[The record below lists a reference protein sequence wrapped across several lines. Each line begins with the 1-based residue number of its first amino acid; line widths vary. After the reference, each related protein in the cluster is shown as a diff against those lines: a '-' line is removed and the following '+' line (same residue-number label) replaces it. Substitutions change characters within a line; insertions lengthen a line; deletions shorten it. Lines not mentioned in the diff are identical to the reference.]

1 MAEINTREIV
11 LAILLQ
17 VTEEGR
23 YSHLVIN
30 GTLDKY
36 MYLEKQDRTFIKRV
50 SEGTME
56 NLIRIDYVI
65 DLYSN
70 TKVVKMK
77 PEIRN
82 ILRLSVYQ
90 ILFMDAVPDYSVCNE
105 AVKLTLATKKYRN
118 LKGFVNGVLRT
129 ICRERDHIS
138 YPDAATEYSIP
149 EWICNQWE
157 NQYGKDISDVMI
169 RSQNEPSPLTIRPG
183 YKTSLSELKDILGQE
198 GVNYCKAPYIED
210 ALEISGFD
218 NLINLKSFVNGR
230 FYIQDISSMLVGL
243 VAAPKKGDF
252 CLDVCAAPGGKSL
265 HLATLM
271 DNTGRVIARDKSD
284 YKVSLL
290 NENFK
295 RSGLSNIS
303 AECFDATVYDASMD
317 SMADI
322 LICDLPCSGLGVI
335 RRKPDIRY
343 KMNVK
348 MQQDLIRLQREIIST
363 VYKYV
368 KVNGKLIYSTCT
380 TNLEENIENVKW
392 LTDHLPFHTESINME
407 LPEELRCDSGE
418 EGYIQLISGVNKC
431 DSFFICKLL
440 RDS

>member
-1 MAEINTREIV
+1 MAEVNTREIV
-11 LAILLQ
+11 LGILIQ
-17 VTEEGR
+17 VLEEKK
-23 YSHLVIN
+23 YSHLIIN
-30 GTLDKY
+30 ITLDKY
-36 MYLEKQDRTFIKRV
+36 IYLDKQDRSFIKRV
-50 SEGTME
+50 SEGTIE

-90 ILFMDAVPDYSVCNE
+90 ILFMDSVPDYSVCNE

-129 ICRERDHIS
+129 ICREKDTVS
-138 YPDAATEYSIP
+138 YPDTATEYSIP
-149 EWICNQWE
+149 QWICSQWE
-157 NQYGKDISDVMI
+157 TQYGKDISDVMI
-169 RSQNEPSPLTIRPG
+169 RSQNEPSPVTIRPG
-183 YKTSLSELKDILGQE
+183 YKTSLPELKDILAKE
-198 GVNYCKAPYIED
+198 GVNYCKVPYIND

-218 NLINLKSFVNGR
+218 NLTDLESFINGR

-271 DNTGRVIARDKSD
+271 DDTGRVVARDKSD
-284 YKVSLL
+284 YKVDML
-290 NENFK
+290 NSNFK

-303 AECFDATVYDASMD
+303 AECFDATVYDPSMD
-317 SMADI
+317 SKADI

-335 RRKPDIRY
+335 RRKPDIKY

-348 MQQDLIRLQREIIST
+348 MQEDLIDLQRKIIST

-380 TNLEENIENVKW
+380 TNVKENIENIKW
-392 LTDHLPFHTESINME
+392 LTDHFPFHTESINME
-407 LPEELRCDSGE
+407 LPEELRCQSGE

>member
-1 MAEINTREIV
+1 MAEVNTREIV
-11 LAILLQ
+11 LGILIQ
-17 VTEEGR
+17 VLEEKK
-23 YSHLVIN
+23 YSHLIIN
-30 GTLDKY
+30 TTLDKY
-36 MYLEKQDRTFIKRV
+36 IYLDKQDRSFIKRV
-50 SEGTME
+50 SEGTIE

-90 ILFMDAVPDYSVCNE
+90 ILFMDSIPDYSVCNE

-129 ICRERDHIS
+129 ICREAEHIS
-138 YPDAATEYSIP
+138 YPDIATEYSIP
-149 EWICNQWE
+149 DWISNQWE
-157 NQYGKDISDVMI
+157 TQYGKEVSDIMI
-169 RSQNEPSPLTIRPG
+169 KAQNEPSPVIIRPG
-183 YKTSLSELKDILGQE
+183 YNTSLSELKDILAKE
-198 GVNYCKAPYIED
+198 KVKVCHAPYIKD
-210 ALEISGFD
+210 ALEITGFD
-218 NLINLKSFVNGR
+218 NLTTLDSFINGR

-243 VAAPKKGDF
+243 ISSPKKGDF

-265 HLATLM
+265 HIATLM
-271 DNTGRVIARDKSD
+271 ENTGRVIARDKSE
-284 YKVSLL
+284 YKVDML

-303 AECFDATVYDASMD
+303 AECFDATVYDTSMD
-317 SMADI
+317 SKADI

-335 RRKPDIRY
+335 RRKPDIKY

-380 TNLEENIENVKW
+380 TNVEENIENVKW
-392 LTDHLPFHTESINME
+392 FTDHFPFHTESINME
-407 LPEELRCDSGE
+407 LPEELRCQSGE
-418 EGYIQLISGVNKC
+418 EGYLQLISGVNKC

>member
-1 MAEINTREIV
+1 MAEINSRQIV

-17 VTEEGR
+17 VLEEGR

-30 GTLDKY
+30 TTLDKF
-36 MYLEKQDRTFIKRV
+36 MYLDKQDKAFIKRV
-50 SEGTME
+50 SEGTIE

-65 DLYSN
+65 NLYSN
-70 TKVVKMK
+70 TKVIKMK

-90 ILFMDAVPDYSVCNE
+90 ILFMDSIPDYSVCNE
-105 AVKLTLATKKYRN
+105 AVKLTLSTKKYKN

-129 ICRERDHIS
+129 ICREAGSIS
-138 YPDAATEYSIP
+138 YPDIATEYSVP
-149 EWICNQWE
+149 EWIAAQWE
-157 NQYGKDISDVMI
+157 AQYGKETAQTMI
-169 RSQNEPSPLTIRPG
+169 KTQNEPSPVSIRPG
-183 YKTSLSELKDILGQE
+183 YNVSLSELEESLINE
-198 GVNYCKAPYIED
+198 GVKVSKAPYITD

-218 NLINLKSFVNGR
+218 KLSDIKSFINGK

-243 VAAPKKGDF
+243 VSAPKKGDF

-271 DNTGRVIARDKSD
+271 NNTGRVIARDKSE
-284 YKVSLL
+284 YKVGLL

-295 RSGLSNIS
+295 RSGLTNIS
-303 AECFDATVYDASMD
+303 AECFDATVYDASME
-317 SMADI
+317 SKADI

-335 RRKPDIRY
+335 RRKPDIKY

-348 MQQDLIRLQREIIST
+348 MQKDLIGLQRKIIST

-392 LTDHLPFHTESINME
+392 LTDHFPFHRESINMD
-407 LPEELRCDSGE
+407 LPEELRCQSGE
-418 EGYIQLISGVNKC
+418 DGYIQLISGVNKS

>member
-1 MAEINTREIV
+1 MSEINSRQIV

-17 VTEEGR
+17 VLEEGG

-30 GTLDKY
+30 STLDKY
-36 MYLEKQDRTFIKRV
+36 MYLDKQERSFIKRV
-50 SEGTME
+50 SQGTIE
-56 NLIRIDYVI
+56 NLIRIDHVI

-70 TKVVKMK
+70 TKAFKMK

-90 ILFMDAVPDYSVCNE
+90 ILFMDSIPDYSVCNE

-129 ICRERDHIS
+129 ICRERENIS
-138 YPDAATEYSIP
+138 YPDIATEYSIP
-149 EWICNQWE
+149 GWIATQWE
-157 NQYGKDISDVMI
+157 AQYGKECSEMMI
-169 RSQNEPSPLTIRPG
+169 RVQNEPSPVTIRPG
-183 YKTSLSELKDILGQE
+183 YNVSVSELEEILIRE
-198 GVNYCKAPYIED
+198 GVNVCKAPYIKD

-218 NLINLKSFVNGR
+218 KLSDIKSFVNGK

-243 VAAPKKGDF
+243 ISAPKKGDF

-271 DNTGRVIARDKSD
+271 ENTGRVLARDKSQ
-284 YKVSLL
+284 YKVNML

-295 RSGLSNIS
+295 RSGLTNIG
-303 AECFDATVYDASMD
+303 AECFDATVYDASME
-317 SMADI
+317 SKADI

-335 RRKPDIRY
+335 RRKPDIKY

-392 LTDHLPFHTESINME
+392 LTDHYPFHMESINME
-407 LPEELRCDSGE
+407 LPEELRCKSGE
-418 EGYIQLISGVNKC
+418 EGYIQLISGVNKS